1 MEVKKLMTLLASLI
15 NPKNPLEIFAISL
28 ASLSSMTLASPILSP
43 MGFIYILVVLKSL
56 LVLFDPV
63 VVSSL
68 HQMISTNSDHWT
80 LVLEL

>member
-1 MEVKKLMTLLASLI
+1 MTLLASLI